1 MRSLFNQWC
10 EIQDD
15 FAKQLVKVTMQFRET
30 AIKATEHNIKE
41 INSKLESNLPSTEY
55 RNIKEQVI
63 KIQVVTTQQLT
74 RKKTRKYCQF
84 KYGE

>member
-1 MRSLFNQWC
+1 
-10 EIQDD
+10 
-15 FAKQLVKVTMQFRET
+15 MQFSET
-30 AIKATEHNIKE
+30 TIKATEHDIKE
-41 INSKLESNLPSTEY
+41 INPKLQLNLPSTEY
-55 RNIKEQVI
+55 SNIKEQVI